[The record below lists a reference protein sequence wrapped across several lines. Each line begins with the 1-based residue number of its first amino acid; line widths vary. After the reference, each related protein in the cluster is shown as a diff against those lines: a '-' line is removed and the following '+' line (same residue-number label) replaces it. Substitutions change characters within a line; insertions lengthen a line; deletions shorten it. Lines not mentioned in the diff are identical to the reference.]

1 MEQIEKTHWPTVL
14 IMEGIPYVLKRKDNV
29 GVFDVCEYC
38 DLKTFCQ
45 SSIDDHNFFELCY
58 SDGRDNNWYFEE
70 DWTIF
75 AKNIFDFLEIK
86 DKKGRTIRLSEQVEK
101 SKTIKFDV

>member
-14 IMEGIPYVLKRKDNV
+14 IMEGVPYVLKRKDNV
-29 GVFDVCEYC
+29 KGLDVCEYC
-38 DLKTFCQ
+38 DLKDLCLYNGDEHYFY
-45 SSIDDHNFFELCY
+45 ELCY
-58 SDGRDNNWYFEE
+58 SDKRDNNWYFEE

-86 DKKGRTIRLSEQVEK
+86 NKEGRTIRLNEQVKK
-101 SKTIKFDV
+101 SKTIKFDE

>member
-14 IMEGIPYVLKRKDNV
+14 IMEGVPYVLKRKDNV

-38 DLKTFCQ
+38 DLKGLCLAYGE
-45 SSIDDHNFFELCY
+45 DRNFFELCY

-86 DKKGRTIRLSEQVEK
+86 DKKGRTIRLNEQVEK
-101 SKTIKFDV
+101 SRTIRFDE

>member
-1 MEQIEKTHWPTVL
+1 MEQIERTHWPTVL
-14 IMEGIPYVLKRKDNV
+14 IMEGVPYVLKRKDDV
-29 GVFDVCEYC
+29 KGLDVCEYC
-38 DLKTFCQ
+38 DLKDFCRTYG
-45 SSIDDHNFFELCY
+45 DNHYFFELCY
-58 SDGRDNNWYFEE
+58 SDHRDDNWYFEE

-86 DKKGRTIRLSEQVEK
+86 DKKGRTIRLNEQVEK